1 MGRILMSDIVL
12 QKHRLDSFYIV
23 SQLPNHY
30 TLKAP
35 ILNSIDKFKQS
46 SIHNIDNFYSDRI
59 TKFDWDNS
67 KDLTREWTL
76 LIYDTLNSYLSL
88 TAKNMGYQSSV
99 IHDIWFQQYYNMD
112 THGWHS
118 HGNNFTAVYY
128 LELNELSPKTE
139 LIEPFSLNK
148 KIIPNVKEGNIIIHP
163 SYVLHRSP
171 IIDNNI
177 RKTIIACNLDFINPH
192 PDILSKLNSL

>member
-1 MGRILMSDIVL
+1 VSDIVL

-30 TLKAP
+30 NLKER
-35 ILNSIDKFKQS
+35 ILISIDKFKQGNL
-46 SIHNIDNFYSDRI
+46 HNIDSFYSDRI
-59 TKFDWDNS
+59 TKLDWDNS

-76 LIYDTLNSYLSL
+76 LIYDTINSYFSL

-112 THGWHS
+112 THGWHT

-139 LIEPFSLNK
+139 LIDPFSLNK
-148 KIIPNVKEGNIIIHP
+148 KIIPNVKEGDIIIFP
-163 SYVLHRSP
+163 SYVIHRAP
-171 IIDNNI
+171 IIENNI
-177 RKTIIACNLDFINPH
+177 RKTIISCNLDFIDPH